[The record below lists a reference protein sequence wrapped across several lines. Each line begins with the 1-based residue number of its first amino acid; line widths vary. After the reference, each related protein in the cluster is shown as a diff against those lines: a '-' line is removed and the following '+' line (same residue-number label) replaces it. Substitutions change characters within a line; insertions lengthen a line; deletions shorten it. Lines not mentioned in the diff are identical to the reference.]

1 MVGRLRGYTDSVD
14 VLVNNAGTFSVIA
27 PVWEADPERWF
38 RDIRVNLYGN
48 FLVSRAV
55 IPLMIPNRRGYV
67 INVVSS
73 GGVGDPHPY
82 CTSYAS
88 SKTGLM
94 RLTEGMAKEL
104 AEHGIVVFAVAP
116 PAVLSDMTRFIM
128 EDEGGRKY
136 RPHFADIF
144 EKKKD
149 HPPEVVA
156 DTILRLVEGK
166 ADGLTGRY
174 IPAGVDLGEMLRD
187 QARILEED
195 LYTLR
200 IRRERA

>member
-1 MVGRLRGYTDSVD
+1 VD

-38 RDIRVNLYGN
+38 RDIRVNLYGS
-48 FLVSRAV
+48 FLVNRAV
-55 IPLMIPNRRGYV
+55 IPLMIPNRRGYI

-73 GGVGDPHPY
+73 GGVGDPHPF
-82 CTSYAS
+82 CTSYAG
-88 SKTGLM
+88 SKAGLM

-104 AEHGIVVFAVAP
+104 AEHNIVVFAVAP

-144 EKKKD
+144 EQKQD
-149 HPPEVVA
+149 HPPEVVS
-156 DTILRLVEGK
+156 DTILRLVDGK
-166 ADGLTGRY
+166 ADNLTGRY
-174 IPAGVDLGEMLRD
+174 IPARADLDEMLRN
-187 QARILEED
+187 QARIVEED

-200 IRRERA
+200 IRREGSRKE